1 MKIGI
6 GEGLHFI
13 ELEIE
18 LVGFLTREHV
28 NEIQFIL
35 EVLNL
40 FLLMCKIYFL
50 FKLTILGR

>member
-18 LVGFLTREHV
+18 LSGFLTREHV

-40 FLLMCKIYFL
+40 FLLMCKFISYL
-50 FKLTILGR
+50 K